1 MDRQSEMSLFFRI
14 VDVESCSA
22 ADRTIKPRLSTVFK
36 LVSSLEDPLG
46 ANP

>member
-1 MDRQSEMSLFFRI
+1 MDRQSEMSLFFRV
-14 VDVESCSA
+14 VDAESCSA
-22 ADRTIKPRLSTVFK
+22 TDRIMKPRLSTIFK